1 MAYGK
6 VDSERTIWERK
17 TDRKAIARK
26 VRRRNDKDA
35 ARDY

>member
-17 TDRKAIARK
+17 TDRKRIARK
-26 VRRRNDKDA
+26 VRRANDKKEA
-35 ARDY
+35 NNG